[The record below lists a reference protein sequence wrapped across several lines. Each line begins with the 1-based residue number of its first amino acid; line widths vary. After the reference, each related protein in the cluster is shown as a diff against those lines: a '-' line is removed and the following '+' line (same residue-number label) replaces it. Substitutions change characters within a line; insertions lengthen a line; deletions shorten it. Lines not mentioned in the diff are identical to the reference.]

1 MADFEPL
8 QVRFDAFEL
17 DEANARLTRG
27 GRPIAL
33 APKAFAVLCALARRP
48 GQLVT
53 KDALLDAVWGHRHVS
68 ESVLKTI
75 ISELRAALRDDAKQ
89 PRYIETASRRGYRFV
104 CALAAPSV
112 MAIVPSAQQ
121 PAAASPT
128 STFSDAS
135 FIGRRDARARLRS
148 AWNQVA
154 AGRRKMVWVAGEA
167 GVGKTTLM
175 EGFISEIGPVVWA
188 HGQCVEQFGA
198 GEPYLPVLE
207 ALGALCRQ
215 DQRVVPLMR
224 AVAPAWLLQLPW
236 LTDAAE
242 RDSLRRDL
250 AGSSSDRML
259 RELGELLDRYTQ
271 EQPLLVVTEDLH
283 WSDHAT
289 VRAID
294 HIARRRAPA
303 RLMWL
308 GSFRLAELVSG
319 DHPLKGLRH
328 ELRMHRLC
336 DEIVL
341 DPFSEQDIA
350 EYLSSRVPETAF
362 SEAFVRRLHA
372 HTDGLPLFV
381 ANVIDDLVRQG
392 AVQPGGA
399 ATDTAARVWQ
409 VPENLAGVMEKQIAR
424 LPDEM
429 RAILEAASVCG
440 VEFRSQTIADAL
452 AREARRVGEQC
463 DELVRQQ
470 HWIGHVAVGGMADGS
485 LGARYAFRHA
495 LYRTVFYQRIGALMR
510 AQLHRDVAL
519 SLERERAA
527 GADVAAAELAMHYD
541 LGHDP
546 LAALRYYNDATDSAL
561 SQFAPV
567 EAMNLTGQALAL
579 VPRCPENAV
588 RLGLEVALSLKR
600 GVACSQLLGM
610 ASEQTRAVF
619 ERAQTLCDLMPETPA
634 LGWALNGLGLVRLGD
649 GDYRAAQMLGA
660 RIQALARTQTDPG
673 LQISACNLMGM
684 ACAALAEYPDAQ
696 RWFAQGIAACDALSE
711 PLPPDRFFVDP
722 GVAMQCHLGLCS
734 LPTGHFDQARAQ
746 VEAAFERAR
755 RLGHPMARSLAAR
768 TVCMLEIA
776 LGEVEPVASHAALLE
791 QIAAEHGIG
800 YGQGMAR
807 ILGGWALAWQ
817 SDPDTGHA
825 RIVEG
830 HAVFKQLGIVAIS
843 TQISCYAAEAALLGG
858 RWERAQAHVDEA
870 LQLAKRLGE
879 RIRVPDLLLLQAR
892 IALGQGQLD
901 ATRTSMRASLD
912 EARTQDA
919 LGFELAALV
928 ALCELDGAAAA
939 DFAALNDAYG
949 RLREGFGTKLVR
961 RAQELIRS

>member
-27 GRPIAL
+27 GHPIAL
-33 APKAFAVLCALARRP
+33 APKAFAVLCTLARRP

-75 ISELRAALRDDAKQ
+75 ISELRAALSDDARQ

-104 CALAAPSV
+104 CTLATPSAPS
-112 MAIVPSAQQ
+112 MQL
-121 PAAASPT
+121 PAAASP
-128 STFSDAS
+128 AS
-135 FIGRRDARARLRS
+135 MPAEAPFIGRRDARARLRS

-154 AGRRKMVWVAGEA
+154 AGGRQVIWVAGEA

-215 DQRVVPLMR
+215 DQRVVSLMR

-250 AGSSSDRML
+250 AGTNPDRML

-271 EQPLLVVTEDLH
+271 EQPLLLVTEDLH

-289 VRAID
+289 VQAID
-294 HIARRRAPA
+294 HIARRRSPA

-308 GSFRLAELVSG
+308 GSFRLAELVSE

-336 DEIVL
+336 DEILL
-341 DPFSEQDIA
+341 DPFSEQDVA
-350 EYLSSRVPETAF
+350 EYLGNRLPGTEF
-362 SEAFVRRLHA
+362 SEAFVRRLHT

-392 AVQPGGA
+392 TVQPRGA
-399 ATDTAARVWQ
+399 APDATAAAWQ
-409 VPENLAGVMEKQIAR
+409 VPESLAGVMEKQIAR
-424 LPDEM
+424 LPEEM
-429 RAILEAASVCG
+429 RLILEAASVCG
-440 VEFRSQTIADAL
+440 VEFRSQTVADAL
-452 AREARRVGEQC
+452 PRDVRRVGEQC
-463 DELVRQQ
+463 DELVRRQ
-470 HWIGHVAVGGMADGS
+470 HWIGHVALGGMADGS

-495 LYRTVFYQRIGALMR
+495 LYRTVFYQRMGALTR
-510 AQLHRDVAL
+510 AQLHRSVAL

-527 GADVAAAELAMHYD
+527 GADVASAELASHYD

-546 LAALRYYNDATDSAL
+546 LAALRHYNDAADSAL
-561 SQFAPV
+561 GQFAPV

-579 VPRCPENAV
+579 LPRCPENAG

-610 ASEQTRAVF
+610 ASDQTRAAF
-619 ERAQTLCDLMPETPA
+619 ERAQALCDLMPETPA
-634 LGWALNGLGLVRLGD
+634 LGWALNGLGLVRIGD
-649 GDYRAAQMLGA
+649 GDYRAAQTMGA

-696 RWFAQGIAACDALSE
+696 QWFAQGVAACDALRE

-722 GVAMQCHLGLCS
+722 GVAMECHLGLCL
-734 LPTGHFDQARAQ
+734 LPTGHFDQARTQ

-755 RLGHPMARSLAAR
+755 RLGHPMARSLGAR

-776 LGEVEPVASHAALLE
+776 LGEVEPVATYAALLG
-791 QIAAEHGIG
+791 QIAGKHGIG
-800 YGQGMAR
+800 YAQGMAG
-807 ILGGWALAWQ
+807 ILGGWALAQ
-817 SDPDTGHA
+817 RSDPAAGHA

-830 HAVFKQLGIVAIS
+830 HAVFKRLGVVAIS
-843 TQISCYAAEAALLGG
+843 TQISCYAAEAALLGH
-858 RWERAQAHVDEA
+858 RWETAQAHVDEA
-870 LQLAKRLGE
+870 LELAKRLGE

-892 IALGQGQLD
+892 IELGQGRID
-901 ATRTSMRASLD
+901 TARTSMRASLD
-912 EARTQDA
+912 EARAQGA
-919 LGFELAALV
+919 LGFELPALV

-939 DFAALNDAYG
+939 DFAALKDAYG
-949 RLREGFGTKLVR
+949 RLREGFGTRLVR